1 MKKLNENKRGKIE
14 YSKEEGAV
22 IAHDLAKARK
32 TGDWRFMRPEVNS
45 DKCDGCGICVKFCPE
60 STMELAKRCPLRK
73 EIKKNKAEKKSQE
86 VVQID
91 YDWCKGCGVC
101 AAICP
106 VRAIIMKKE
115 S

>member
-1 MKKLNENKRGKIE
+1 MIE
-14 YSKEEGAV
+14 Y
-22 IAHDLAKARK
+22 DPAKTRK
-32 TGDWRFMRPEVNS
+32 TGDWRFMRPEVNP

-60 STMELAKRCPLRK
+60 STMELTKRCPLPK
-73 EIKKNKAEKKSQE
+73 EIQKNKGAEKSQE

-101 AAICP
+101 AAVCP

-115 S
+115 N